1 MGLSVLMKSWTRKA
15 RHTTWSDAAS
25 GGRGFARKAVLSDRP
40 SVECCTNKSAVAV
53 GGPEPQP
60 SCQQRVGVS
69 ALPLTQ
75 GDQQRPVYNTIPQR
89 ANHKESSAMAGF
101 VQGPTAVRR
110 RKGRFSVLCKAD
122 QGWCPGLLFVAV
134 VTPSSKPP

>member
-15 RHTTWSDAAS
+15 RHTTWGDAAS
-25 GGRGFARKAVLSDRP
+25 GGRGFARKAVHKQVCS
-40 SVECCTNKSAVAV
+40 SS

-89 ANHKESSAMAGF
+89 ADHKESSAMAGF

-110 RKGRFSVLCKAD
+110 RKGQRLSRKEASQYCAKQIKAGVLVC
-122 QGWCPGLLFVAV
+122 CLLLW
-134 VTPSSKPP
+134 